1 MWVLIYGYKETIRKK
16 KFFEIKNLAKKE
28 KEKKNSIDEGKRR
41 IIAFIYIFVYY
52 YLLTLKYNLIR
63 KLEIFD
69 HTFLLT

>member
-16 KFFEIKNLAKKE
+16 IFEIKNLAKKE
-28 KEKKNSIDEGKRR
+28 KEKNSIDEGKRR